1 MSMLYRR
8 LGSSGLKVSA
18 LSFGAWVTFGKQIKD
33 TAATKLL
40 HTAYGAGVNFFDNA
54 ENYDDGEAERREE
67 ALFQLAGLADGES
80 HIQRHREFERR
91 INELYWSFLHRHSD
105 RVTVGDSTR
114 GDVEALLRQWLI
126 DHVAT
131 EDRRYQ
137 PLVAGNDAALALM
150 RAWED

>member
-1 MSMLYRR
+1 MTTTFDAAEWQRR
-8 LGSSGLKVSA
+8 VAMGLPAIDADHFRILAIIDRLAHSA
-18 LSFGAWVTFGKQIKD
+18 TGDHDGVEHVLSE
-33 TAATKLL
+33 LL
-40 HTAYGAGVNFFDNA
+40 DYVGHHF
-54 ENYDDGEAERREE
+54 RREE